1 MAIST
6 NYAFGVAV
14 TQMQDVQVRITKT
27 QSQLATGNAIANPS
41 DNPDANASMQRLQT
55 ALNRQAAYG
64 ESLTQADNRLANQ
77 EASVSAASNVLIRI
91 KELTVQVVSDTT
103 SPQDRKNINI
113 EIKTLR
119 DQLLSLANTRDES
132 GNFVFG
138 GARTG
143 TVPFQ
148 ADVEGA
154 VSYVGDQ
161 SQVDIA
167 IGDQRHVSVGGVG
180 SKVFTGVARDNGGV
194 NTGIGFFQAIDD
206 LTKAID
212 SGNGANMQRGLGE
225 VDVLQSG
232 FSHALAQI
240 GADRNGIEQQKS
252 IIDATTLRLQTTLSG
267 IKDTDYTVAATDLQ
281 KQMLSLQA
289 AQSSFAQTAK
299 MSLFDFIK

>member
-1 MAIST
+1 M
-6 NYAFGVAV
+6 
-14 TQMQDVQVRITKT
+14 
-27 QSQLATGNAIANPS
+27 
-41 DNPDANASMQRLQT
+41 
-55 ALNRQAAYG
+55 
-64 ESLTQADNRLANQ
+64 
-77 EASVSAASNVLIRI
+77 
-91 KELTVQVVSDTT
+91 
-103 SPQDRKNINI
+103 
-113 EIKTLR
+113 
-119 DQLLSLANTRDES
+119 
-132 GNFVFG
+132 
-138 GARTG
+138 
-143 TVPFQ
+143 
-148 ADVEGA
+148 
-154 VSYVGDQ
+154 
-161 SQVDIA
+161 
-167 IGDQRHVSVGGVG
+167 G